1 MSFDIGAYY
10 YRPPTKLGEGNV
22 FTGVCLFTWGRYVW
36 YQVPSGGG
44 WVCESGLGMCGGDV
58 LGWYSPPPVLTSS
71 GATEAGGMHH
81 TGMHS
86 CILRI

>member
-1 MSFDIGAYY
+1 MFSQACVCSHGVGTSGT
-10 YRPPTKLGEGNV
+10 RSLLEEG
-22 FTGVCLFTWGRYVW
+22 GYVK
-36 YQVPSGGG
+36 VG
-44 WVCESGLGMCGGDV
+44 WVCAGGDV